1 METKPKQKAQ
11 KERVQKLMAY
21 AGVASRRQCEDIIRQ
36 GIVKVNGKTV
46 QIGDTAYPNDTITV
60 DGRELR
66 KQKKI
71 YIMLH
76 KPKGYVTTAKE
87 THGMKTVMQLV
98 RTPQRVYPVGR
109 LDKNTEGLLLLTNDG
124 ELANKITHPRHGVWK
139 TYEAWLDKP
148 FRHKEYLAKGITI
161 EQRKV
166 TPTIVSIEGNK
177 VILKLHEGQKHVVRI
192 MFERFGY
199 SVVRLLRTQVASL
212 SLGKLARGT
221 CRELKKNELEYLM
234 KVLDH
239 S

>member
-1 METKPKQKAQ
+1 MEK

-21 AGVASRRQCEDIIRQ
+21 AGVDSRRKCEDIILQ
-36 GIVKVNGKTV
+36 GRVKVNGQLIK
-46 QIGDTAYPNDTITV
+46 IGDTAYPNDTITV

-66 KQKKI
+66 KPEKI

-87 THGMKTVMQLV
+87 SHGMKTVMQLI

-148 FRHKEYLAKGITI
+148 FKHQEFLAKGITI
-161 EQRKV
+161 EQHRV
-166 TPTIVSIEGNK
+166 IPTIVSIEGKK
-177 VILKLHEGQKHVVRI
+177 VVLKLHEGQKHVVRI

-199 SVVRLLRTQVASL
+199 EVVRLLRTQVASL

-221 CRELKKNELEYLM
+221 YRELKRTELDYLR
-234 KVLDH
+234 KILNH
-239 S
+239 A

>member
-1 METKPKQKAQ
+1 MEK

-21 AGVASRRQCEDIIRQ
+21 AGVASRRKCEEIIQQ
-36 GIVKVNGKTV
+36 GRVKVNGRTIH
-46 QIGDTAYPNDTITV
+46 IGDTAYPNDTITV
-60 DGRELR
+60 DGRELK
-66 KQKKI
+66 KQEKV

-87 THGMKTVMQLV
+87 THGMKTVMQLI

-148 FRHKEYLAKGITI
+148 FKHQEFLLKGITI
-161 EQRKV
+161 EQHRV
-166 TPTIVSIEGNK
+166 VPVIVSIEGKK
-177 VILKLHEGQKHVVRI
+177 VVLKLHEGQKHVVRI
-192 MFERFGY
+192 MFEKFGY
-199 SVVRLLRTQVASL
+199 DVVRLLRTQVASL

-221 CRELKKNELEYLM
+221 YRELKKTELDYLR
-234 KVLDH
+234 KILDH
-239 S
+239 T